1 MIHRYGVFRR
11 SALNTFYHP
20 YYVDYGFNKIEFFHR
35 LIVESGDIIE
45 DLEENINSIYYQKLL
60 DMIFHILGD

>member
-35 LIVESGDIIE
+35 LIVESWDSVEG
-45 DLEENINSIYYQKLL
+45 L
-60 DMIFHILGD
+60 D